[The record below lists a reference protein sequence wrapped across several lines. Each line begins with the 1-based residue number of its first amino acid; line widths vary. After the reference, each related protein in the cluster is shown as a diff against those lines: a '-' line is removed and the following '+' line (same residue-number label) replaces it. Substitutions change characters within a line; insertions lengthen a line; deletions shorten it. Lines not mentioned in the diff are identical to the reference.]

1 MMLQENRFEER
12 YAKGDTPWDLGR
24 ADANLVE
31 MVEKMPVKSCR
42 ALDIG
47 CGTGD
52 NSLWLAR
59 KAFQVTG
66 VDVSARAIKEARNK
80 AQQDSVE
87 CRFLVADF
95 LKQQVDGAP
104 FGFVFDRGCFHS
116 FDSAEERRLFAENVG
131 AHLGK
136 GGLWLSLIASADA
149 PQRDPGPPRLSAA
162 EIVFVVE
169 PFFEIRSLV
178 SGRLDSNRPDPVRCW
193 VCTMKKRAL
202 D

>member
-1 MMLQENRFEER
+1 MPEENNFEER
-12 YAKGDTPWDLGR
+12 YAKGDIPWDLGR

-66 VDVSARAIKEARNK
+66 IDASPFAIETARKK
-80 AQQDSVE
+80 ALQGNVE

-95 LKQQVDGAP
+95 LKQQIDATP

-116 FDSAEERRLFAENVG
+116 LDFAEKRRMFAENVG

-162 EIVFVVE
+162 EIIIAIE
-169 PFFEIRSLV
+169 PVFEIQSLV
-178 SGRLDSNRPDPVRCW
+178 SGHLDSNHPDPVRCW
-193 VCTMKKRAL
+193 VCVMKKRSMN
-202 D
+202 

>member
-1 MMLQENRFEER
+1 MPEENDFEER
-12 YAKGDTPWDLGR
+12 YAKGDIPWDLGR
-24 ADANLVE
+24 ADATLVE

-66 VDVSARAIKEARNK
+66 IDVSPFAIETARKK
-80 AQQDSVE
+80 ALQGNVE

-95 LKQQVDGAP
+95 LKQQIDATP

-116 FDSAEERRLFAENVG
+116 LDFSEKRRMFAENVG

-162 EIVFVVE
+162 EIATAVE
-169 PFFEIRSLV
+169 PVFEIQSLV
-178 SGRLDSNRPDPVRCW
+178 SGHLDSNRPDPVRCW
-193 VCTMKKRAL
+193 ICVMKKRPMN
-202 D
+202 

>member
-1 MMLQENRFEER
+1 
-12 YAKGDTPWDLGR
+12 
-24 ADANLVE
+24 
-31 MVEKMPVKSCR
+31 
-42 ALDIG
+42 
-47 CGTGD
+47 
-52 NSLWLAR
+52 
-59 KAFQVTG
+59 
-66 VDVSARAIKEARNK
+66 
-80 AQQDSVE
+80 
-87 CRFLVADF
+87 F

-136 GGLWLSLIASADA
+136 GGLWLSLIANADA

-162 EIVFVVE
+162 EIVFVIE

-178 SGRLDSNRPDPVRCW
+178 SGHLDSNRPDPVRCW
-193 VCTMKKRAL
+193 VCMMKKRPL